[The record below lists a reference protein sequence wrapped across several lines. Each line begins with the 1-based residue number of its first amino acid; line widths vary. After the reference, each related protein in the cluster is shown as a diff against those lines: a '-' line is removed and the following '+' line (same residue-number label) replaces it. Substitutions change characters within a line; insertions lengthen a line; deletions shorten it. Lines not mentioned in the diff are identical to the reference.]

1 MLVSRCIWENI
12 GSTLKKRS
20 RENNW
25 PRHDRARHAAVPL
38 LLRGA
43 VAMGVLKYVATSPTR
58 RGHTSRYKT
67 CCEKT
72 SSECDNQRASWM
84 QASNL
89 SDWQSRFIATASLPL
104 GSVPLELDFH
114 RSIVTLAFFCL
125 LMKIMWSFVLFSEA
139 ATLST
144 ELCAVCRLLCCHC
157 YCSRFIL

>member
-1 MLVSRCIWENI
+1 VLVSRCIWENI

-89 SDWQSRFIATASLPL
+89 SDWQSRCKAVCHSFIATRLRTARARLSSFHCHTCILLPANEDNVIFC
-104 GSVPLELDFH
+104 SVQ
-114 RSIVTLAFFCL
+114 
-125 LMKIMWSFVLFSEA
+125 
-139 ATLST
+139 
-144 ELCAVCRLLCCHC
+144 
-157 YCSRFIL
+157 